1 MSATSTAKRF
11 MALAAGARL
20 GPYEILSPLGAGGMG
35 EVYRARDTKLGR
47 DVAIKILP
55 RAFTADPE
63 RLARFEREA
72 RVLAS
77 LNHPN
82 IGSIY
87 GLEEGEG
94 VRALVLEL
102 VEGETLAE
110 RIATRSRSAP
120 GPKGPGLPVTEAL
133 AIARQ
138 IADALDAAHE
148 KAIIHRD
155 LKPANIQ
162 ITPDGIVKVLDFGL
176 AKSGASDGARDLSQS
191 PTVTVG
197 GTHEGVILG
206 TTAYMSP
213 EQARG
218 QAVDKR
224 TDIWAFGCVLFDM
237 LTGRAAFSGKTVS
250 DTIAAILERQPD
262 WSALPASTPPNVRHL
277 LAHCLEKDPKRRR
290 RDIGDVRVELDDAE
304 GPRPP
309 RDAVERIASRG
320 PERAAWAAL
329 VLVTAAAATLVTPT
343 FRRAPAAAEV
353 RFDVSFPPGMS
364 ADFAQL
370 AISPDGQQL
379 VAAPTFGGR
388 APLWVRF
395 LGSTSGR
402 TLPGTEGAFFPF
414 WSPDGKSIGFFA
426 DQKLKRIDVDGEAI
440 EIVTDVQQPRGG
452 AWQTDGTILF
462 APNATGPL
470 FRVPATG
477 GQPTIATH
485 LEKGQNDH
493 RAPFILPDGRHFLY
507 YARGTPQA
515 RGVYVARLDGS
526 ESRRLLDADAQA
538 VYAASGHLLFVR
550 QGDLLAQP
558 FDAPRLALNGV
569 AFRLSGQVAVNP
581 RLSLASLSTS
591 AAGAIAYGTGSIRRT
606 QFTWVD
612 RSGKRLETV
621 GAPDKTPLANPALS
635 PDGRE
640 VAFSSVG
647 GGNEDIWLM
656 NMHGAMSRFTSDP
669 APDSNPIWS
678 SDGRQIL
685 FNSYR
690 NGSVGIYS
698 QSIGGGALEQVL
710 LGSWEP
716 QEYKYPSD
724 VSTDSRFLLYTK
736 STGPAFDL
744 WYVPLVGD
752 RTPHP
757 FVQTTFDE
765 RDGQFSPDSKWIAY
779 QSNESGHYEI
789 YLKPFPGPGDR
800 IQVSAGGG
808 QQVRWGPRGTELFYV
823 AADQR
828 MTSVPVTFAASGA
841 AALGRPV
848 ALFRTEFETT
858 LQVRQQYMVSAD
870 GQRFL
875 INAPTDAIDPPSI
888 TLILNWKGRP

>member
-1 MSATSTAKRF
+1 
-11 MALAAGARL
+11 
-20 GPYEILSPLGAGGMG
+20 
-35 EVYRARDTKLGR
+35 
-47 DVAIKILP
+47 
-55 RAFTADPE
+55 
-63 RLARFEREA
+63 
-72 RVLAS
+72 
-77 LNHPN
+77 
-82 IGSIY
+82 
-87 GLEEGEG
+87 
-94 VRALVLEL
+94 
-102 VEGETLAE
+102 
-110 RIATRSRSAP
+110 
-120 GPKGPGLPVTEAL
+120 
-133 AIARQ
+133 
-138 IADALDAAHE
+138 
-148 KAIIHRD
+148 
-155 LKPANIQ
+155 
-162 ITPDGIVKVLDFGL
+162 
-176 AKSGASDGARDLSQS
+176 
-191 PTVTVG
+191 
-197 GTHEGVILG
+197 
-206 TTAYMSP
+206 
-213 EQARG
+213 
-218 QAVDKR
+218 
-224 TDIWAFGCVLFDM
+224 
-237 LTGRAAFSGKTVS
+237 
-250 DTIAAILERQPD
+250 
-262 WSALPASTPPNVRHL
+262 
-277 LAHCLEKDPKRRR
+277 
-290 RDIGDVRVELDDAE
+290 
-304 GPRPP
+304 
-309 RDAVERIASRG
+309 
-320 PERAAWAAL
+320 
-329 VLVTAAAATLVTPT
+329 
-343 FRRAPAAAEV
+343 
-353 RFDVSFPPGMS
+353 MS

-379 VAAPTFGGR
+379 VAAPTFGGL
-388 APLWVRF
+388 APLWLRL

-402 TLPGTEGAFFPF
+402 TLPGTEGATFPF

-426 DQKLKRIDVDGEAI
+426 DQKLKRIDVEGEAI
-440 EIVTDVQQPRGG
+440 EIVTDAQQPRGG
-452 AWQTDGTILF
+452 AWQADGTILF
-462 APNATGPL
+462 APNAIGPL

-569 AFRLSGQVAVNP
+569 AFRMSGQVSVNP
-581 RLSLASLSTS
+581 RVSLASLSTS

-606 QFTWVD
+606 QFTWFD
-612 RSGKRLETV
+612 RSGKRLETL
-621 GAPDKTPLANPALS
+621 GAPDKTPSADPALS

-640 VAFSSVG
+640 VAFSSVV
-647 GGNEDIWLM
+647 GGNEDVWLM
-656 NMHGAMSRFTSDP
+656 DMHGAMSRFTSDP
-669 APDSNPIWS
+669 APDVDPIWS
-678 SDGRQIL
+678 SDGHQIL
-685 FNSYR
+685 FRSAR
-690 NGSVGIYS
+690 NGSWGIYS
-698 QSIGGGALEQVL
+698 RSLSDGLEQVL
-710 LGSWEP
+710 LHSPREM
-716 QEYKYPSD
+716 QEFIYPSD
-724 VSTDSRFLLYTK
+724 VSADGHFLLYTK
-736 STGPAFDL
+736 SAGSAFDL

-779 QSNESGHYEI
+779 QSNESGHDEI

-841 AALGRPV
+841 AVLGRPV

-875 INAPTDAIDPPSI
+875 INAPTDAIDPPSM